1 MSNIGGLRL
10 PRDKH
15 LRPRRPIAGLDGYAV
30 TQAGQIWIDE
40 YQHLDTDWAGDYFYG
55 EHDDQVIKI
64 HTREAAAAAWLT
76 ADQRAEIRAAL
87 PEPIQ
92 SEEGHEKLIAELIQ
106 RFAVAKW
113 VLFHLSQSAE
123 GTTEVWT
130 VDSATTDGTE
140 IFTRKNV
147 NIADYR
153 TSLIEAYRPPTKGG
167 YATALHL
174 HHFRVGEEEFYFIAR
189 GMKKLIFK
197 DDRVSFSYKVDAQGG
212 LKLLRKSLRTLD
224 AKGNHVK
231 RGKAG

>member
-1 MSNIGGLRL
+1 MSNIGGLRM

-15 LRPRRPIAGLDGYAV
+15 LRPRRPIEGLDGYAV
-30 TQAGQIWIDE
+30 TQAGQIWIEE
-40 YQHLDTDWAGDYFYG
+40 YQHLDTDWTGDYFYG

-64 HTREAAAAAWLT
+64 HTREAAAATWLT
-76 ADQRAEIRAAL
+76 AEQRAEIRAAL
-87 PEPIQ
+87 PEPLE
-92 SEEGHEKLIAELIQ
+92 SEAGKEELIADLIE

-123 GTTEVWT
+123 GATEVWC
-130 VDSATTDGTE
+130 VDASTTDGAET
-140 IFTRKNV
+140 FVRKNV

-153 TSLIEAYRPPTKGG
+153 TTLIEAYRPPTKGG

-174 HHFRVGEEEFYFIAR
+174 HSFCVGAEDFYFIAR

-197 DDRVSFSYKVDAQGG
+197 DDRVSFNFKIDEQGG
-212 LKLLRKSLRTLD
+212 RKLLRKSLRTLD